1 MEPVILGRKFKM
13 PKPAKAEAKAEAKA
27 RRQFECT
34 NNAKGIKFNLQL
46 CLTPSLLQNIARIR
60 TRGCVNKSCP
70 LCHSWS

>member
-13 PKPAKAEAKAEAKA
+13 PKPAKAEAKA